1 MKLGCAAEGSI
12 TESKSYIRWSLLH
25 EHETAPT
32 WAFDYQR
39 YRNDPSPKILVLGT
53 YAHPVTGNN
62 LVGGINLNYLS
73 PRQKLQLRKQLPN
86 LMTAKNLYDRYHLG
100 LRTLPDIFDTYYRT
114 YNPAFIRGIQ
124 QDVIIPDVPKAD
136 AGSDLIKHR
145 LDRIKKT
152 KTQRQQ
158 EYMPKYPKDIS
169 NMEKAIDK
177 KTDEILKQPPAE
189 LPLSAAPEVRAA
201 VNNKIDQKAR
211 EEHPE
216 MIAVPSLQQEV
227 DQEDD
232 GYIAPEPDKVTRPE
246 VKSEIQDETEETETE
261 LEAETDEDPLDM
273 KESLI
278 YYDPTQRRYI
288 IEPAYS
294 FVSHHTPKTR

>member
-136 AGSDLIKHR
+136 AGS
-145 LDRIKKT
+145 
-152 KTQRQQ
+152 
-158 EYMPKYPKDIS
+158 E
-169 NMEKAIDK
+169 
-177 KTDEILKQPPAE
+177 
-189 LPLSAAPEVRAA
+189 
-201 VNNKIDQKAR
+201 IDQKAR

-261 LEAETDEDPLDM
+261 LETETDEDPLDM